1 MVEDPSGTS
10 PGATSWE
17 IRKIKFLLKIVT
29 FIAKNSQA
37 EKLESPN
44 RATSA
49 GNGPQECIKRC
60 KTWSRTPRKRETGPV
75 GRSSKN
81 RNFVTKNSTKILKI
95 ERGVLKIE
103 TPIFERIG
111 PPQAQLAAPIASRNL
126 NLKTFF
132 QEGLLVAAGASVM
145 RKDPTV
151 ASAMPQNG
159 RGSVSN
165 LPRCHQF
172 GDMKNQIFAK
182 NSNICY

>member
-1 MVEDPSGTS
+1 M
-10 PGATSWE
+10 
-17 IRKIKFLLKIVT
+17 
-29 FIAKNSQA
+29 
-37 EKLESPN
+37 ESPN
-44 RATSA
+44 RATLA
-49 GNGPQECIKRC
+49 GNGSQECIKRC
-60 KTWSRTPRKRETGPV
+60 KRWSRTPRKRETGPV

-111 PPQAQLAAPIASRNL
+111 PPQAQLAAAIASRNL

-132 QEGLLVAAGASVM
+132 QEGLPVAAGANVM
-145 RKDPTV
+145 RTDPQV

-159 RGSVSN
+159 RGSVLN

>member
-1 MVEDPSGTS
+1 M
-10 PGATSWE
+10 E
-17 IRKIKFLLKIVT
+17 ILLLKIAV
-29 FIAKNSQA
+29 
-37 EKLESPN
+37 
-44 RATSA
+44 
-49 GNGPQECIKRC
+49 
-60 KTWSRTPRKRETGPV
+60 
-75 GRSSKN
+75 
-81 RNFVTKNSTKILKI
+81 KILKI

-132 QEGLLVAAGASVM
+132 QEGLPVAAGANVM
-145 RKDPTV
+145 RTDPTV

-172 GDMKNQIFAK
+172 GDMKDQTFAK